1 MKDKNIRKI
10 AIVGAGD
17 AAERFIKTIYE
28 SSLSSQFIF
37 SYLFDDNKNKVGS
50 TICGIKVVD
59 VINNIHKYKD
69 SFDEIIIA
77 IPSSSDSDFNTIY
90 DLLLKTEKKILTI
103 PSLKEILKQPDSIIS
118 IRDID
123 VRDLIK
129 RDEVEIS
136 YDGIDN
142 YIENKIVL
150 VTGGG
155 GSIGSMIIKLC
166 LDAGAKKVICIDS
179 SEYNIYSML
188 QEQSQERL
196 LWKVSDIKDFK
207 MMDIHFEEY
216 NPDIVFHAAALK
228 HVNLQESNL
237 RDCLLTNFYGTDNIL
252 KLSIKYNIENFV
264 LISTDK
270 AVEPTNNMG
279 LSKRMA
285 EFLAYYHSSTSST
298 KIAVVRFGNVIG
310 SSGSVLNHFAE
321 LIKNRKDIVVTHP
334 EVSRFFM
341 SIKEAC
347 YLVLRSV
354 QSTEKHYQV
363 FMLDMG
369 KEILIK
375 DIAKKLILL
384 SGLSLGKDINIKFS
398 KLEKGEKI
406 REKLSYPFE
415 TALPSDTSK
424 LLKLNSSNNI
434 DKTSFSE
441 IISDLEDKIYDKNI
455 SDNKIISYLNDY
467 FKELI

>member
-1 MKDKNIRKI
+1 M
-10 AIVGAGD
+10 IV
-17 AAERFIKTIYE
+17 
-28 SSLSSQFIF
+28 
-37 SYLFDDNKNKVGS
+37 
-50 TICGIKVVD
+50 
-59 VINNIHKYKD
+59 
-69 SFDEIIIA
+69 
-77 IPSSSDSDFNTIY
+77 
-90 DLLLKTEKKILTI
+90 
-103 PSLKEILKQPDSIIS
+103 
-118 IRDID
+118 
-123 VRDLIK
+123 
-129 RDEVEIS
+129 
-136 YDGIDN
+136 
-142 YIENKIVL
+142 
-150 VTGGG
+150 
-155 GSIGSMIIKLC
+155 KLC
-166 LDAGAKKVICIDS
+166 LDSGAKKVICIDS

-207 MMDIHFEEY
+207 MMDIHFEKY
-216 NPDIVFHAAALK
+216 KPDIVFHAAALK

-237 RDCLLTNFYGTDNIL
+237 KDCLLTNFYGTNNIL
-252 KLSIKYNIENFV
+252 KLAIKYNIENFV

-285 EFLAYYHSSTSST
+285 EFLAYYHSSASNT
-298 KIAVVRFGNVIG
+298 KMSVVRFGNVIG

-321 LIKNRKDIVVTHP
+321 LIKNKKDIVVTHP
-334 EVSRFFM
+334 KVSRFFM

-354 QSTEKHYQV
+354 QSTEKNYQV

-375 DIAKKLILL
+375 DIAERLILL

-406 REKLSYPFE
+406 REKLSYSFE

-424 LLKLNSSNNI
+424 LVKLNSSNNI
-434 DKTSFSE
+434 DNDSFSE
-441 IISDLEDKIYDKNI
+441 IISDLEDKIYDKDI